1 MWTPDICIYHD
12 PCDDGFGSAWAVW
25 RKWGEAVD
33 FRPTNYGL
41 PVPDEAIDGKHVLI
55 SDFSFKPDVLEALA
69 ARAASIVILDHHKT
83 AESDLIAY
91 RVASAVTAAGLAPV
105 DEWIAAYRFE
115 DSHPARRSDFGMLHV
130 APNVLAM
137 FDMNRSGAMLTWRF
151 CFPGEKP
158 PQLGGAQRPIVVNVC
173 NFARGEPCLLS
184 YDDARTLFHEFGHAL
199 HQMLSDVTYGFI
211 SGTSVARDF
220 VELPS
225 QLYEHWLE
233 VPQVLETHARHWQT
247 GAAMPGDLLQRLL
260 GAATYDQGFATVE
273 FIASALVDLEFHN
286 GPAPAHPMQK
296 EAEVLAGLGMPR
308 AIRMRHATP
317 HFAHVFSGDG
327 YSSGYYSYMW
337 SEVMDADAFA
347 AFEEAG
353 DAFDPATAARLER
366 FILSAGGSE
375 EAEALYT
382 RFRGR
387 MPGVEALLKGR
398 GLVEPA

>member
-41 PVPDEAIDGKHVLI
+41 PVPDEAIDGQHVLI

-158 PQLGGAQRPIVVNVC
+158 PQLVRHLQDRDLWHMALPDTR
-173 NFARGEPCLLS
+173 RLS
-184 YDDARTLFHEFGHAL
+184 LYLRSFE
-199 HQMLSDVTYGFI
+199 
-211 SGTSVARDF
+211 RDF
-220 VELPS
+220 EKWTVISETLEGRAFSRHDMFVEMEAIERAYDR
-225 QLYEHWLE
+225 QLADM
-233 VPQVLETHARHWQT
+233 VP
-247 GAAMPGDLLQRLL
+247 
-260 GAATYDQGFATVE
+260 
-273 FIASALVDLEFHN
+273 
-286 GPAPAHPMQK
+286 
-296 EAEVLAGLGMPR
+296 
-308 AIRMRHATP
+308 
-317 HFAHVFSGDG
+317 
-327 YSSGYYSYMW
+327 
-337 SEVMDADAFA
+337 
-347 AFEEAG
+347 
-353 DAFDPATAARLER
+353 AARLEKIGR
-366 FILSAGGSE
+366 WHDVPVAHAPYAFASDLAHELLLAHPDAPFAAVCVHAHGARSYSLRSQDSRQDVSEVARQFGGGGHRNAAG
-375 EAEALYT
+375 
-382 RFRGR
+382 FRC
-387 MPGVEALLKGR
+387 
-398 GLVEPA
+398 PA